1 MKTLKITACL
11 SALFLLG
18 AASGFGISRAGIPF
32 SLQSFAKSETAVVDR
47 LLNETNQ
54 RLHLT
59 VEQEPIARKSY
70 EELASGV
77 RAIRQVTA
85 VKVRELVIQKGTDLW
100 KVLTP
105 EQRVEFK
112 KLNEERRERW
122 QRFQP

>member
-32 SLQSFAKSETAVVDR
+32 GLRLFANSETAVVDR

-77 RAIRQVTA
+77 RAIRQDTA

>member
-1 MKTLKITACL
+1 MKRLNHENIENHRM
-11 SALFLLG
+11 SQRPLL
-18 AASGFGISRAGIPF
+18 AWRIPF

-77 RAIRQVTA
+77 RAIRQETA

>member
-1 MKTLKITACL
+1 MKTFKITACL
-11 SALFLLG
+11 CVLFLLG
-18 AASGFGISRAGIPF
+18 AASGLGISRAGMPF
-32 SLQSFAKSETAVVDR
+32 GLRSFAKSETAIVDR
-47 LLNETNQ
+47 LLKETNQ

-70 EELASGV
+70 EELASGLHG
-77 RAIRQVTA
+77 IRQETA

>member
-18 AASGFGISRAGIPF
+18 AASGFGISRAGIPLR
-32 SLQSFAKSETAVVDR
+32 LQSFAKSETAVVDR

-77 RAIRQVTA
+77 RAIRQETA

>member
-18 AASGFGISRAGIPF
+18 AASGFGISRARIPS

-77 RAIRQVTA
+77 RAIRQETA

>member
-1 MKTLKITACL
+1 MKTFKITACL
-11 SALFLLG
+11 CVLFLLG
-18 AASGFGISRAGIPF
+18 AASGLGISRAGMPF
-32 SLQSFAKSETAVVDR
+32 GLRSFAKSETAIVDR
-47 LLNETNQ
+47 LLRETNQ

-70 EELASGV
+70 EELASGLHG
-77 RAIRQVTA
+77 IRQETA

>member
-1 MKTLKITACL
+1 MKTLKITVCL

-32 SLQSFAKSETAVVDR
+32 GLRSFANSETAVVDR

-77 RAIRQVTA
+77 RAIRQDTA